1 MKPLISLTLIV
12 KNEEPTLPACLASA
26 AGLVDEIIVV
36 DTGSADRTKEVAA
49 GLGARVVDFPW
60 CDDFAAAR
68 NEGLKHATGK
78 WIFWLD
84 ADERLDEV
92 NREKFR
98 ALVAGLGDENAAYVM
113 KQRSGEEGGT
123 ATEVDQVRL
132 FRNHP
137 QIRWRYRVH
146 EQILPALRETG
157 YDVRFTDLA
166 IEHSGYIDAALRR
179 RKTERNLRLLLL
191 EDAER
196 PGDPFTLFN
205 LGWAYQELGRV
216 AESLPLL
223 VRSLERS
230 RPADSI
236 VHKLYTLIAQG
247 YRRLGR
253 MGEAMAACR
262 AGRAR
267 CPDDAELLDLEANLR
282 QEAGDLAGAI
292 ACRRQLVNLRP
303 SEHFASLDAH
313 LRGPGARHQLAMLY
327 RQQSRP
333 ADAETEWQAAVM
345 EHPDFTPG
353 WLGLAELYLS
363 SSRWADLDQ
372 AADQLDQC
380 ASESHRRHHAPRD
393 EFHHAER
400 DAYGGGGSDALG
412 ARPDPSVD
420 GAVLKARGHLAR
432 KEFPAARQLLEET
445 IGRHPDATYPRVILT
460 HALLQEN
467 TDLAAAERALRDLLE
482 RQSNL
487 AESWRNLA
495 VLLRHQRRPVE
506 ALAACQSGRVHCPHD
521 AELALFQAILLR
533 EMGDLTGAE
542 TCLLH
547 ILESPP
553 PNAKGNAARHFAAA
567 RRNLAAVYHA
577 QGRLPEAET
586 QSQAALAEEAT
597 VALTP

>member
-1 MKPLISLTLIV
+1 MTPKVSLTLIV
-12 KNEEPTLPACLASA
+12 KNEESTLPACLASV
-26 AGLVDEIIVV
+26 AGLVGEIVVV
-36 DTGSADRTKEVAA
+36 DTGSTDRTREVAA

-60 CDDFAAAR
+60 CDDFAVAR
-68 NEGLKHATGK
+68 NEGLKHASGK

-84 ADERLDEV
+84 ADERLDEF

-98 ALVAGLGDENAAYVM
+98 ALVAGLGDEKAAYVM
-113 KQRSGEEGGT
+113 KQRSGEAGT
-123 ATEVDQVRL
+123 VGYHSNGVEAQRHDSDAVAAQRHHWNGVPQTLVDQVRL

-146 EQILPALRETG
+146 EQILPALREAG

-166 IEHSGYIDAALRR
+166 IEHGGYVDAAVRR

-205 LGWAYQELGRV
+205 LGWAYQGLGRV

-223 VRSLERS
+223 TRSLERS
-230 RPADSI
+230 RPGDSI
-236 VHKLYTLIAQG
+236 VHKLYTLISQG
-247 YRRLGR
+247 FRRLGR
-253 MGEAMAACR
+253 LGEAMAACR

-303 SEHFASLDAH
+303 GNHFASLDAH
-313 LRGPGARHQLAMLY
+313 LRGPDARHQLAMLY
-327 RQQSRP
+327 RQQGRP
-333 ADAETEWQAAVM
+333 ADAETEWKAAVT
-345 EHPDFTPG
+345 EQPDFIPG
-353 WLGLAELYLS
+353 WLGLAEIYLEGG
-363 SSRWADLDQ
+363 RWAEIED
-372 AADQLDQC
+372 AAAQLAGQE
-380 ASESHRRHHAPRD
+380 ASA
-393 EFHHAER
+393 
-400 DAYGGGGSDALG
+400 
-412 ARPDPSVD
+412 VD

-445 IGRHPDATYPRVILT
+445 IARNPNVIYPRVILT
-460 HALLQEN
+460 HVLLQEN

-482 RQSNL
+482 RQPDL

-495 VLLRHQRRPVE
+495 VLLRHQGRPVE
-506 ALAACQSGRVHCPHD
+506 ALAACRSGRVHCPHD
-521 AELALFQAILLR
+521 AELALFQAVLLH

-553 PNAKGNAARHFAAA
+553 PPRILANAATAGKHFAGA
-567 RRNLAAVYHA
+567 RRQLAAVYRA
-577 QGRLPEAET
+577 QGRLPEAES
-586 QSQAALAEEAT
+586 QSQAALAEEASLS
-597 VALTP
+597 AAR